1 MIVPREIAPE
11 CAARMEGMHRRRR
24 CWPPRLR
31 ISNAVFQEGS
41 IGVNYACCEI
51 GRIPAAAASI
61 ARGVWCF
68 GMTAR

>member
-1 MIVPREIAPE
+1 MSRF
-11 CAARMEGMHRRRR
+11 
-24 CWPPRLR
+24 W
-31 ISNAVFQEGS
+31 AVKKLGS

-51 GRIPAAAASI
+51 GRIPAAASSI